1 MYAQAEKSIPLWST
15 AAAIAL
21 TAYTVLKGHRDGAT
35 GRELA
40 IELVI
45 VFALA
50 AVTFVLARRVR
61 PTGRAAVTLAALG
74 LVSVALFWLGLFS
87 VVLAGGAALVALETR
102 SAGRSRTATAA
113 LVVAAITVVLSV
125 VVAIAS

>member
-21 TAYTVLKGHRDGAT
+21 TVYTVLKGRRDGAA

-45 VFALA
+45 VFVLA

-61 PTGRAAVTLAALG
+61 PTGR
-74 LVSVALFWLGLFS
+74 
-87 VVLAGGAALVALETR
+87 
-102 SAGRSRTATAA
+102 TAA